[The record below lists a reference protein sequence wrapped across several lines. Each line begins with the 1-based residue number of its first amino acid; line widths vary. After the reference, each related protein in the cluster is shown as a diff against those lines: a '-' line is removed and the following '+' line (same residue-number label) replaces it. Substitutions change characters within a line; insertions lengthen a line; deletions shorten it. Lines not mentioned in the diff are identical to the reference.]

1 MSGEILEVTS
11 VMALCSRAKHS
22 ERCLSSNVFAYSENK
37 VSFTYSLDIDFSK
50 SISFAA
56 HVRTDWN
63 CEISDVN
70 RLIGIS
76 YEELTLN
83 DTVARLPTCFLET
96 NADIFVGSGQLI
108 CINSYVGLDGAQ
120 YILLLESHIYNIL

>member
-1 MSGEILEVTS
+1 MEVTS
-11 VMALCSRAKHS
+11 AIDLCSKAIHS
-22 ERCLSSNVFAYSENK
+22 DLCLSSKVLAYSKNK

-76 YEELTLN
+76 YEELILN
-83 DTVARLPTCFLET
+83 ETVAMLPACFLET
-96 NADIFVGSGQLI
+96 NADTFVLSVRFIIEYVGSDLDRVKKRCGDMVGM
-108 CINSYVGLDGAQ
+108 YVIVKGM
-120 YILLLESHIYNIL
+120 